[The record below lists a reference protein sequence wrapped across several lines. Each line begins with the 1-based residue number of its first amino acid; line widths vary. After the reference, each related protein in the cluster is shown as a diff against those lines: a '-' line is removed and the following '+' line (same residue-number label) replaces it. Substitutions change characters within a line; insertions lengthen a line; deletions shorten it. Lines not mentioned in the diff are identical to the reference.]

1 MCGSLQG
8 KASGTPALPLSHLR
22 SLPPRSPS
30 QLAPRVQWLPLG
42 ALSIHFLPTW
52 TSLSTHSAPANPCP
66 IHPRLPHHVVWHFS
80 PWLHLEFRRELEGWL
95 PCPLADG
102 TEPGWRESSFL
113 GTARGTLPEPE
124 EGSVHLQPPN
134 VSWASCDVAPN
145 PSPHPPSVST
155 RPRPGEGRGW
165 LQLWEWTRAGKG
177 KSV

>member
-30 QLAPRVQWLPLG
+30 QLAPRAQWLPLG

-52 TSLSTHSAPANPCP
+52 TSLSTHSPPANPCP
-66 IHPRLPHHVVWHFS
+66 VHPPPPRHVVWHFS

-124 EGSVHLQPPN
+124 EVLFTHGPQ
-134 VSWASCDVAPN
+134 VSPGPVVTWPQTPAPT
-145 PSPHPPSVST
+145 PLSVST
-155 RPRPGEGRGW
+155 RPRPGEGRGR
-165 LQLWEWTRAGKG
+165 LQLWEWTRAGEG